1 MKRRFITATA
11 LIGAASMLMAAC
23 SQGGSA
29 SSEAGTSLTLRLW
42 DDQAAQAYEA
52 ALPAFTE
59 ETGITVNVEVV
70 PWSDYFTGLRSEL
83 AAGTG
88 PDVFWSNT
96 NNYTEYARGGK
107 IVNIDEEFP
116 ASERDGWLQG
126 AIDQYTVD
134 GKLYGVPVLTD
145 PSIAVYYNKSLLDAA
160 GVSIEDLQNLSWDP
174 SASTDSLR
182 EITRKLTLDS
192 SGRNAADPAFDA
204 DHIVQYGYNAA
215 LDGQAMFIP
224 YLGSAGATLQDESGH
239 FTFASP
245 EGDAAVG
252 YLVDLINK
260 EHVAPSAAD
269 TNDNGDFSR
278 DQFLQGKIALFQSG
292 AYNLANVA
300 EGASFEWGL
309 APQPK
314 GPAGAVTVGNSVVA
328 AGSTASAN
336 PEAQHKLLA
345 WLAGKD
351 GGAALG
357 KTGAGFPA
365 NENAQATWTAY
376 WSDKGVDTSVM
387 AKTPSGTIMA
397 PFGAK
402 LGAAMD
408 AYNGVLKEVFLGR
421 TGVHEGVQ
429 AAQDAANA
437 AIDQ

>member
-1 MKRRFITATA
+1 MKRRFVTATA

-59 ETGITVNVEVV
+59 ETGDHGQCRGSPVVGLLHGPAFRARRGHRTGRLLVEHEQLHGVR
-70 PWSDYFTGLRSEL
+70 PRRQDRH
-83 AAGTG
+83 
-88 PDVFWSNT
+88 
-96 NNYTEYARGGK
+96 
-107 IVNIDEEFP
+107 IDEEFP

-224 YLGSAGATLQDESGH
+224 YLGSAGATLQDESGR

-292 AYNLANVA
+292 SYNLANVA

-365 NENAQATWTAY
+365 NEKAQTTWPPT
-376 WSDKGVDTSVM
+376 
-387 AKTPSGTIMA
+387 
-397 PFGAK
+397 
-402 LGAAMD
+402 
-408 AYNGVLKEVFLGR
+408 GR
-421 TGVHEGVQ
+421 TRGSTPR
-429 AAQDAANA
+429 
-437 AIDQ
+437 

>member
-1 MKRRFITATA
+1 MKRRFVTATA

-160 GVSIEDLQNLSWDP
+160 GVSIDDLQNLSWDP

-204 DHIVQYGYNAA
+204 DHIVQYGYNAEIGRA
-215 LDGQAMFIP
+215 
-224 YLGSAGATLQDESGH
+224 
-239 FTFASP
+239 
-245 EGDAAVG
+245 
-252 YLVDLINK
+252 
-260 EHVAPSAAD
+260 HV
-269 TNDNGDFSR
+269 
-278 DQFLQGKIALFQSG
+278 
-292 AYNLANVA
+292 
-300 EGASFEWGL
+300 
-309 APQPK
+309 
-314 GPAGAVTVGNSVVA
+314 
-328 AGSTASAN
+328 
-336 PEAQHKLLA
+336 
-345 WLAGKD
+345 
-351 GGAALG
+351 
-357 KTGAGFPA
+357 
-365 NENAQATWTAY
+365 
-376 WSDKGVDTSVM
+376 
-387 AKTPSGTIMA
+387 
-397 PFGAK
+397 
-402 LGAAMD
+402 
-408 AYNGVLKEVFLGR
+408 
-421 TGVHEGVQ
+421 
-429 AAQDAANA
+429 
-437 AIDQ
+437 

>member
-1 MKRRFITATA
+1 MKRRFVTATA

-192 SGRNAADPAFDA
+192 SGRN
-204 DHIVQYGYNAA
+204 
-215 LDGQAMFIP
+215 
-224 YLGSAGATLQDESGH
+224 GATLQDESGR

-292 AYNLANVA
+292 SYNLANVA

-365 NENAQATWTAY
+365 NEKAQATWTAY

-397 PFGAK
+397 PFGPK

>member
-1 MKRRFITATA
+1 MKRRFVTATA

-160 GVSIEDLQNLSWDP
+160 GVSIDDLQNLSWDP
-174 SASTDSLR
+174 NASTDSLR

-215 LDGQAMFIP
+215 LDGQAMLIP
-224 YLGSAGATLQDESGH
+224 YLGSAGATCRMR
-239 FTFASP
+239 
-245 EGDAAVG
+245 AVA
-252 YLVDLINK
+252 LRLRAPRVTPRS
-260 EHVAPSAAD
+260 ATWWTSSTRSTWPPSAAD

-365 NENAQATWTAY
+365 NEKAQATWTAY

>member
-1 MKRRFITATA
+1 M
-11 LIGAASMLMAAC
+11 
-23 SQGGSA
+23 
-29 SSEAGTSLTLRLW
+29 
-42 DDQAAQAYEA
+42 
-52 ALPAFTE
+52 
-59 ETGITVNVEVV
+59 
-70 PWSDYFTGLRSEL
+70 
-83 AAGTG
+83 
-88 PDVFWSNT
+88 
-96 NNYTEYARGGK
+96 
-107 IVNIDEEFP
+107 
-116 ASERDGWLQG
+116 
-126 AIDQYTVD
+126 
-134 GKLYGVPVLTD
+134 
-145 PSIAVYYNKSLLDAA
+145 YYNKSLLDAA

-328 AGSTASAN
+328 AGSTTSAN

-351 GGAALG
+351 GGTALG

-365 NENAQATWTAY
+365 NEEAQATWTAY
-376 WSDKGVDTSVM
+376 WSDKGIDTSVM

>member
-1 MKRRFITATA
+1 
-11 LIGAASMLMAAC
+11 
-23 SQGGSA
+23 
-29 SSEAGTSLTLRLW
+29 
-42 DDQAAQAYEA
+42 
-52 ALPAFTE
+52 
-59 ETGITVNVEVV
+59 
-70 PWSDYFTGLRSEL
+70 
-83 AAGTG
+83 
-88 PDVFWSNT
+88 
-96 NNYTEYARGGK
+96 
-107 IVNIDEEFP
+107 
-116 ASERDGWLQG
+116 
-126 AIDQYTVD
+126 
-134 GKLYGVPVLTD
+134 
-145 PSIAVYYNKSLLDAA
+145 
-160 GVSIEDLQNLSWDP
+160 
-174 SASTDSLR
+174 
-182 EITRKLTLDS
+182 
-192 SGRNAADPAFDA
+192 
-204 DHIVQYGYNAA
+204 
-215 LDGQAMFIP
+215 MFIP
-224 YLGSAGATLQDESGH
+224 YLGSAGATLQDASGH

-292 AYNLANVA
+292 SYNLANVA

-365 NENAQATWTAY
+365 NEKAQTTWTAY